1 MGRAAMR
8 ALLRGD
14 DGEAE
19 SGAGAVLPLAA
30 DRVFRRHRQR
40 ARDCVAGSRFAGA
53 AEFSGCGTEG
63 DAARSLDPV
72 AHPAADRCGNASSG
86 IPLLELL
93 AEKNLLKGKTIG
105 IDA

>member
-30 DRVFRRHRQR
+30 NRVFRRHRQR

-53 AEFSGCGTEG
+53 TEFSRCGTEG
-63 DAARSLDPV
+63 DAARSRHLSTKLCL
-72 AHPAADRCGNASSG
+72 RESCGSLETGLECG
-86 IPLLELL
+86 IELM
-93 AEKNLLKGKTIG
+93 KGRT
-105 IDA
+105 